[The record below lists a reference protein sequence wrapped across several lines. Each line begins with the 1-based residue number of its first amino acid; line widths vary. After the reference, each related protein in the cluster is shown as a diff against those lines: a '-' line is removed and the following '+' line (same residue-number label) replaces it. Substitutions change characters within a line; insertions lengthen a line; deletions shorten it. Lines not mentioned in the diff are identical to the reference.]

1 MLLIRTGG
9 ITAPFSP
16 TTLAR
21 TFRLAGMPLDRA
33 LDAAAAVERTLTSPG
48 EVPTRPTAHGDEVD
62 VENLIEIASLLLAE
76 SGEYETMRRLR
87 VRWWIRRRHQP
98 FVLAVGGT
106 SGVGKSTVSQ
116 AAAAAL
122 GIDTVLSTDMVRAIL
137 RVTMHPEL
145 IPALSESSFSAQR
158 MFRSN
163 LAGNSLLAAFEQQA
177 SIVASASLGLI
188 RRSLKEGQQVVI
200 NGVHVVPGLVAIPED
215 WSVFG
220 YVLTIGDPAE
230 HERRFRQR
238 FDTFNRDADHALAR
252 MAAIRELDEYIVA
265 HSRAA
270 GAQVIESTTFEET
283 VSALVGAMAQD
294 IDRTYDLVHA
304 FDADGRA
311 AATE

>member
-1 MLLIRTGG
+1 MLLVRKDA
-9 ITAPFSP
+9 ITTPFSVA
-16 TTLAR
+16 TLAR
-21 TFRLAGMPLDRA
+21 TFRLAGMPLDRS
-33 LDAAAAVERTLTSPG
+33 LTVAADVERVLAAPG
-48 EVPTRPTAHGDEVD
+48 GPAQPTGLGPEVD
-62 VENLIEIASLLLAE
+62 VEHLIAVTGRMLDDA
-76 SGEYETMRRLR
+76 GEHETMRRLR
-87 VRWWIRRRHQP
+87 VRWWIRRRRES

-122 GIDTVLSTDMVRAIL
+122 GIDTVLSTDMVRAVL

-163 LAGNSLLAAFEQQA
+163 LEGNQLLAAFEQQA
-177 SIVASASLGLI
+177 SIVGAASLGLI
-188 RRSLKEGQQVVI
+188 RRALKEGQQVVI

-220 YVLTIGDPAE
+220 YVLTVSDPVE

-238 FDTFNRDADHALAR
+238 FDAFNRDAEHALAR
-252 MAAIRELDEYIVA
+252 IAAIRELDDYIVA

-270 GAQVIESTTFEET
+270 GARVIASTTFDET
-283 VSALVGAMAQD
+283 VSELVGAMAAD
-294 IDRTYDLVHA
+294 IDRTYDLGHV
-304 FDADGRA
+304 F
-311 AATE
+311 E